1 VKTFFIRHVLCFA
14 NAASNLFFEVC
25 PFWPSCVPWRKK
37 NMGCAQSSAKNSA
50 PVSTGS
56 KAKASRRDSVAVTK
70 ARMEKGKGRK
80 KENLPPGVQVEV
92 FE

>member
-1 VKTFFIRHVLCFA
+1 
-14 NAASNLFFEVC
+14 
-25 PFWPSCVPWRKK
+25 
-37 NMGCAQSSAKNSA
+37 MGCAQSSAKNSA

-56 KAKASRRDSVAVTK
+56 KAKASRRDSVAVTR